1 MTDEK
6 KSEPERTWPRP
17 TTEPAK
23 KKAAKKTTKKAAPLR
38 AVRYVV
44 APGRALTVTG
54 RIIDAGE
61 AITADDVADLE
72 ALLKGGYV
80 VKA

>member
-1 MTDEK
+1 MARRSTGS
-6 KSEPERTWPRP
+6 KSPA
-17 TTEPAK
+17 TT
-23 KKAAKKTTKKAAPLR
+23 AAKPPTEEKVEKPSPKAGG
-38 AVRYVV
+38 YVV
-44 APGRALTVTG
+44 AAGRSLCATG

-72 ALLKGGYV
+72 ALVKGGYV